1 MGRGNKIW
9 LLIFSGAVFALP
21 ALLRNN
27 YHVMVLNVAAL
38 NLLVVLGLNLLMGYA
53 GQISL
58 GHAAFFGLGA
68 YLSAVLTTTYG
79 FPPWPT
85 ILLAM
90 VLTGTVAL
98 AIGIPTLKLEGHYLV
113 MATLGFNVIVYIVMV
128 QLEPVTGG
136 PSGFAGIPHLRA
148 AGFVF
153 DSDGRMYFLLW
164 AAAIGS
170 LLLSLNLIHSRVGR
184 ALSALSQNEI
194 AARCAGIDTE
204 AYKVKIFVLSAL
216 LASLA
221 GSLYAHYITFIS
233 PGTFSFYYSL
243 QVVTMV
249 LVGGM
254 GSLWGSVF
262 GALLL
267 TVLPE
272 VLHAVKE
279 YNVLVYGL
287 ILMGVLVYF
296 PHGLLPGVAAAL
308 GTGRKDI
315 PPDSKNPP
323 VPERSA
329 RGGDEEIH
337 RPAGPRRQAEGQF
350 HYWGER
356 RG

>member
-1 MGRGNKIW
+1 MGKKNKIY
-9 LLIFSGAVFALP
+9 LLIFTAIIFALP
-21 ALLRNN
+21 AFLQNN
-27 YHVMVLNVAAL
+27 YHLMVLNVAAL
-38 NLLVVLGLNLLMGYA
+38 NILVVVGLNLLMGYA

-79 FPPWPT
+79 FPIWPT

-90 VLTGTVAL
+90 VITGMVAF

-113 MATLGFNVIVYIVMV
+113 MATLGFNVIVYIVMI

-136 PSGFAGIPHLRA
+136 PSGFSGIPRLQA
-148 AGFVF
+148 AGFIF
-153 DSDGRMYFLLW
+153 DSDRKIYFLLW
-164 AAAIGS
+164 AVSIGS

-184 ALSALSQNEI
+184 AMAALSQNEI

-204 AYKVKIFVLSAL
+204 RYKVKIFVLSAVL
-216 LASLA
+216 GSLA
-221 GSLYAHYITFIS
+221 GSLYAHYFTFIS
-233 PGTFSFYYSL
+233 PGTFSFFYSL

-267 TVLPE
+267 TILPE
-272 VLHAVKE
+272 ALHAVRE

-287 ILMGVLVYF
+287 ILMGVLVFF
-296 PHGLLPGVAAAL
+296 PHGLVTGIADALKKGRSRGAAGTQKL
-308 GTGRKDI
+308 GT
-315 PPDSKNPP
+315 
-323 VPERSA
+323 
-329 RGGDEEIH
+329 
-337 RPAGPRRQAEGQF
+337 
-350 HYWGER
+350 
-356 RG
+356 